1 MSLARTAV
9 AAIAAG
15 AAFATGTPDGR
26 AHAAARWP
34 GTTITYY
41 NAARTWAWSVR
52 QAVAAWNSS
61 GIRVRFVPAASPGR
75 AQVLILARRLPRLR
89 DEGVV
94 AGQATL
100 GYLGG
105 RRAFVLLAR
114 PASWNDRFVMARV
127 AAHEL
132 GHVLGLGHI
141 RGCALM
147 THAGSARRWGGCPAH
162 RASQWR
168 CRIVEA
174 SDLRRALRLYGGRPR
189 PLRTPAT
196 CFKHPRPERPSG
208 LEAGLHVFETTGAV
222 APAWTVRGTLR
233 WQNPGSRSFGGIR
246 INYRLGDCPSSASD
260 AAATVLVDDSD
271 NSFFDDFRWSRR
283 RGRAANA
290 PIEFLTNA
298 PGRYCIAVWAADEG
312 ALRFSRT
319 AATVS
324 IDVGVTT

>member
-1 MSLARTAV
+1 MSLARTVGVVV
-9 AAIAAG
+9 AACGVFAASS
-15 AAFATGTPDGR
+15 PDGR
-26 AHAAARWP
+26 AHASARWP
-34 GTTITYY
+34 GTTVSYY

-61 GIRVRFVPAASPGR
+61 GIRIRFVRAASRRR

-89 DEGVV
+89 DAGVV

-100 GYLGG
+100 GYVGG

-174 SDLRRALRLYGGRPR
+174 ADLRRALSLYGGRPR

-196 CFKHPRPERPSG
+196 CFKYPRPGGPTG
-208 LEAGLHVFETTGAV
+208 LEAGFHLPSAAGPV
-222 APAWTVRGTLR
+222 WTVRGDLR
-233 WQNPGSRSFGGIR
+233 WRNPSSRSFGGIR
-246 INYRLGDCPSSASD
+246 INYRLDSCPESASD
-260 AAATVLVDDSD
+260 PMATVLVDDSD
-271 NSFFDDFRWSRR
+271 NSFFGDFRWWRR
-283 RGRAANA
+283 RGRAAGA
-290 PIEFLTNA
+290 PVEFETST
-298 PGRYCIAVWAADEG
+298 PGRYCIAVWASDEG

-319 AATVS
+319 AATVFV
-324 IDVGVTT
+324 DVGVAT